1 MQICINKARH
11 RKTSNRCRNAYVDA
25 ALPQCVPQRLRS
37 TCLCAGST
45 RRASH
50 ISSAFYRMVFSFRL
64 FLLFSAFSISDCKRL
79 WYVLITPL
87 FDLITCIPSSPY
99 ATYHLRPRIPGE
111 HGVYSQSW
119 ENSSQIKDFSKSII
133 EILEKINRN
142 SILPSIQ
149 LEKIHL

>member
-64 FLLFSAFSISDCKRL
+64 FLLFFCIFNQWLQTPLICFDNSFIRLNNMHSVLSVCNVSLTSQNTWWTRRLFTIMGKFKSNKRL
-79 WYVLITPL
+79 FEIYNW
-87 FDLITCIPSSPY
+87 
-99 ATYHLRPRIPGE
+99 
-111 HGVYSQSW
+111 
-119 ENSSQIKDFSKSII
+119 NSRK
-133 EILEKINRN
+133 N
-142 SILPSIQ
+142 
-149 LEKIHL
+149 